1 VVAAKCGSPVG
12 VVRNEAGVIEYPGGR
27 GFAAAVFAQA
37 RHLWQDDA
45 AINAAIGAAA
55 ATAVSR
61 LRA

>member
-1 VVAAKCGSPVG
+1 
-12 VVRNEAGVIEYPGGR
+12 VIEYPGGR

-37 RHLWQDDA
+37 RYPWQDDA